1 MLPPG
6 WRNWLYA
13 ADLKSAVPQGGVR
26 VRVPPPA
33 SPREHL
39 LLVLAIL
46 SAVFWLPTVWGIAVV
61 AAATVIEMA
70 EVGFWVWLSR
80 RRKVTTGPE
89 ALPGARGFVVLAC
102 RPEGQVRVLGELW
115 RARCDE
121 GADPG
126 EEIVVERLE
135 PDLVLVVSRAG
146 TAPN

>member
-1 MLPPG
+1 M
-6 WRNWLYA
+6 
-13 ADLKSAVPQGGVR
+13 R

-46 SAVFWLPTVWGIAVV
+46 AAVFWLPTAWGIAVV

-80 RRKVTTGPE
+80 QRKVTTGPE

-115 RARCDE
+115 RARCEE

-126 EEIVVERLE
+126 DEVVVERLQPE
-135 PDLVLVVSRAG
+135 LLLVVSKTRKAG
-146 TAPN
+146 N